1 MIGLGIHRSAE
12 HGKNIVC
19 KDQIESRQH
28 DAADQTHDH
37 CIADAPLCL
46 GNLVL
51 PKADADESAAAVT
64 DHHRNSQRHH
74 CQREHNRVGGVAV
87 RAQIAGVCNKDLVHD
102 VIQRADQ
109 QRNNARDRV
118 FLHQLAD
125 AFRAKELIG
134 TFHGIH
140 LYLSI
145 LGQTKTTG
153 SPHAT
158 GFTHEC
164 YSLYEIIIACPPG
177 ICKGSFAQELYWAFC
192 ADCTRQ
198 TLWKMSFEARR
209 PAVVQ
214 YCREQKYAGKSVFA
228 VFPYKK
234 TRKITLWTASL
245 WRGCPKPR

>member
-1 MIGLGIHRSAE
+1 MIRYCSFQSRSSLVGPKLRSVKAE
-12 HGKNIVC
+12 ARKPPGVYVVC

-28 DAADQTHDH
+28 NAADQTHDH
-37 CIADAPLCL
+37 RIADAPLCL
-46 GNLVL
+46 GDLVL
-51 PKADADESAAAVT
+51 PKADADEGAAAVT
-64 DHHRNSQRHH
+64 DHHGNRQRHH
-74 CQREHNRVGGVAV
+74 RKREHNGVGSVAV
-87 RAQIAGVCNKDLVHD
+87 GAQIAGVCNKDLVHD

-109 QRNNARDRV
+109 QRNNARDRI

-125 AFRAKELIG
+125 AFCAKELIG

-164 YSLYEIIIACPPG
+164 YSLYEIIIACLPG
-177 ICKGSFAQELYWAFC
+177 ICKGSFAQELCGTFC

-198 TLWKMSFEARR
+198 TSWKIPLEASR
-209 PAVVQ
+209 PAVAQ
-214 YCREQKYAGKSVFA
+214 
-228 VFPYKK
+228 
-234 TRKITLWTASL
+234 
-245 WRGCPKPR
+245 

>member
-1 MIGLGIHRSAE
+1 MYV
-12 HGKNIVC
+12 VC

-28 DAADQTHDH
+28 NAADQTHDH
-37 CIADAPLCL
+37 RIADAPLCL
-46 GNLVL
+46 GDLVL
-51 PKADADESAAAVT
+51 PKADADEGAAAVT
-64 DHHRNSQRHH
+64 DHHGNRQRHH
-74 CQREHNRVGGVAV
+74 RKREHNGVGSVAV
-87 RAQIAGVCNKDLVHD
+87 GAQIAGVCNKDLVHD

-109 QRNNARDRV
+109 QRNNARDRI

-125 AFRAKELIG
+125 AFCAKELIG

-164 YSLYEIIIACPPG
+164 YSLYEIIIACLPG
-177 ICKGSFAQELYWAFC
+177 ICKGSFAQELCGTFC

-198 TLWKMSFEARR
+198 TSWKIPLEASR
-209 PAVVQ
+209 PAVAQ
-214 YCREQKYAGKSVFA
+214 
-228 VFPYKK
+228 
-234 TRKITLWTASL
+234 
-245 WRGCPKPR
+245 